1 MEILISKNHEKNLN
15 KLSRAEDGLEVNRL
29 IKMNPNCILMK
40 IVMMTLQNPEPLK
53 IVKTKSK
60 I

>member
-1 MEILISKNHEKNLN
+1 MEILISNNQEKNLN
-15 KLSRAEDGLEVNRL
+15 KLSRAEDELEVNRL
-29 IKMNPNCILMK
+29 IKMIPNCILMK

>member
-1 MEILISKNHEKNLN
+1 MEILISNNQEKNLN
-15 KLSRAEDGLEVNRL
+15 KLSRTEDELEVNRL
-29 IKMNPNCILMK
+29 IKMIPNCILMK

-53 IVKTKSK
+53 IVKSKSK